1 MAPGPPTHRRRL
13 AILASQLPRFAPTSS
28 AVVPS
33 LSGSPRQ
40 AATGGSQSL
49 RASRTSWGEVGGSA
63 VELVTL
69 RNAAGVEASI
79 LTYGCVLQSVLLP
92 VAGGGENV
100 DVVLG
105 YDTLGEYVNGK
116 SNFGSIVGRYAN
128 RIPDGRFSV
137 QGKEYL
143 LPPNAGP
150 TALHGGA
157 EGLYTR
163 VFTTSSLSET
173 ADSATAEFTYTSPAN
188 EAGYPGELSVTFI
201 CSLNDANE
209 LRMEYGATTSEPTIV
224 SLTNHSYWNLNGHGG
239 NSIMDQELALHCST
253 YTPTDP
259 NNQSVPTGELAPVDG
274 TEFDFRPGNAGGGG
288 VPGVTIGSRTRDL
301 EMKALGTHCWLLAT
315 CIRLADSPDEIFRLY
330 RG

>member
-1 MAPGPPTHRRRL
+1 
-13 AILASQLPRFAPTSS
+13 
-28 AVVPS
+28 
-33 LSGSPRQ
+33 
-40 AATGGSQSL
+40 
-49 RASRTSWGEVGGSA
+49 VGGSV

-69 RNAAGVEASI
+69 QNAAGLEVSI

-92 VAGGGENV
+92 EAPGGDNKV

-105 YDTLGEYVNGK
+105 YDTLDEYVNGK

-128 RIPDGRFSV
+128 RIPDGRFTL

-163 VFTTSSLSET
+163 VFKVSSLSET
-173 ADSATAEFTYTSPAN
+173 EDSATAEFTYVSPPN
-188 EAGYPGELSVTFI
+188 EAGYPGELSVSFV

-209 LRMEYGATTSEPTIV
+209 LRMEYGATTNEPTIV

-239 NSIMDQELALHCST
+239 NSIMDQELTLHCST

-259 NNQSVPTGELAPVDG
+259 NNQSVPTGELAPVDS
-274 TEFDFRPGNAGGGG
+274 TEFEFRPGNSSGGGI
-288 VPGVTIGSRTRDL
+288 PGVTIGSRTRCL
-301 EMKALGTHCWLLAT
+301 EMKALGTA
-315 CIRLADSPDEIFRLY
+315 ADYP
-330 RG
+330 